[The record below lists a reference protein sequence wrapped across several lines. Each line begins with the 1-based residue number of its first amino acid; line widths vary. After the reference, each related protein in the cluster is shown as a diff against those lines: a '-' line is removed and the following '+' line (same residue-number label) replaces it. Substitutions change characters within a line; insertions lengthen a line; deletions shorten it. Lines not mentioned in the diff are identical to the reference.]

1 MDNLETL
8 EVRMIQDIDE
18 YVNSVDS
25 FENALNARNTL
36 WHERKL
42 KSKNNN
48 KNRKAVINLIAS
60 LAIAGAAVFLTW
72 QLIV

>member
-25 FENALNARNTL
+25 FANALNARNTL

-42 KSKNNN
+42 KSKNSS

-60 LAIAGAAVFLTW
+60 LAIAGAAFFLTW